1 MPSSTAHPRAG
12 GENDPSSLS
21 STGLFG
27 SSPRGR
33 GKPVWAQ
40 QRRQMQRLIP
50 ARAGKTP
57 CRARAHSCVSAH
69 PRVGGENIDSWELP
83 ERHVGSSPRRRGKH
97 SRRLPR
103 PYGGGLIPAWA
114 GKTRPTCTARSA
126 RGAHPRVGG
135 ENTTVYRDGIKAAG
149 SSPRG
154 RGKQHIDSYPSSMEG
169 LIPAWAGKTSWSRP
183 PTLTA
188 RAHPRVG
195 GENNP
200 SPTDSTAHPGSSPR
214 GRGKHPH
221 DRRLRRELGLIPAWA
236 GKTRSIPCRA
246 RPTGAHPRVGGENTT
261 DAAMKS
267 RATGSSPRG
276 RGKRVTH
283 RIDVVSDGLIPA
295 WAGKTTPPI
304 GRPRRRGAHPRV
316 GGENSTPKKF
326 PSKFPG
332 SSPRRRGKRSRS

>member
-1 MPSSTAHPRAG
+1 MRRQAWLGQSAHPRVGGENQRRVGRRELPVGSSPRGRGKRQVEPDRCAWRRLIPAWAGKTSHDGRDDQRPRAHPRVGGENLMPSQTLETICGSSPRGRGKLILSTDRESQLGLIPARTGKTYGRTASVPSSTAHPRAG

-33 GKPVWAQ
+33 GKRHRLPDPHEGAG
-40 QRRQMQRLIP
+40 LIP

-135 ENTTVYRDGIKAAG
+135 EN
-149 SSPRG
+149 
-154 RGKQHIDSYPSSMEG
+154 
-169 LIPAWAGKTSWSRP
+169 
-183 PTLTA
+183 
-188 RAHPRVG
+188 
-195 GENNP
+195 
-200 SPTDSTAHPGSSPR
+200 
-214 GRGKHPH
+214 
-221 DRRLRRELGLIPAWA
+221 
-236 GKTRSIPCRA
+236 
-246 RPTGAHPRVGGENTT
+246 
-261 DAAMKS
+261 DAA
-267 RATGSSPRG
+267 
-276 RGKRVTH
+276 
-283 RIDVVSDGLIPA
+283 
-295 WAGKTTPPI
+295 
-304 GRPRRRGAHPRV
+304 
-316 GGENSTPKKF
+316 
-326 PSKFPG
+326 
-332 SSPRRRGKRSRS
+332 

>member
-1 MPSSTAHPRAG
+1 MSTFRSEGGSSPRGRGKPVTTGATISAPGLIPAWAGKTSPACLSTPPRRAHPRVGGENLMPSQTLETICGSSPRGRGKLILSTDRESQLGLIPARTGKTYGRTASVPSSTAHPRAG

-169 LIPAWAGKTSWSRP
+169 LIPAWAGKT
-183 PTLTA
+183 
-188 RAHPRVG
+188 
-195 GENNP
+195 
-200 SPTDSTAHPGSSPR
+200 
-214 GRGKHPH
+214 
-221 DRRLRRELGLIPAWA
+221 I
-236 GKTRSIPCRA
+236 
-246 RPTGAHPRVGGENTT
+246 
-261 DAAMKS
+261 
-267 RATGSSPRG
+267 
-276 RGKRVTH
+276 
-283 RIDVVSDGLIPA
+283 
-295 WAGKTTPPI
+295 
-304 GRPRRRGAHPRV
+304 
-316 GGENSTPKKF
+316 
-326 PSKFPG
+326 
-332 SSPRRRGKRSRS
+332 

>member
-1 MPSSTAHPRAG
+1 MGGPHPCPRARLIPARAGKTTRPRSAQPGCSAHPRAD

-114 GKTRPTCTARSA
+114 GKTAHRLLPLLDG
-126 RGAHPRVGG
+126 GAHPRVGG
-135 ENTTVYRDGIKAAG
+135 ENDLTEPIMELMPG

-154 RGKQHIDSYPSSMEG
+154 RGKQSFADGFDGASG
-169 LIPAWAGKTSWSRP
+169 LIPAWAGKTSSRP
-183 PTLTA
+183 ATTTGTW
-188 RAHPRVG
+188 AHPRVG
-195 GENNP
+195 GENAFHSMP
-200 SPTDSTAHPGSSPR
+200 STSHR
-214 GRGKHPH
+214 
-221 DRRLRRELGLIPAWA
+221 
-236 GKTRSIPCRA
+236 
-246 RPTGAHPRVGGENTT
+246 
-261 DAAMKS
+261 
-267 RATGSSPRG
+267 GSSPRG
-276 RGKRVTH
+276 RGKRRGSRCENPRT
-283 RIDVVSDGLIPA
+283 GLIPA
-295 WAGKTTPPI
+295 
-304 GRPRRRGAHPRV
+304 
-316 GGENSTPKKF
+316 
-326 PSKFPG
+326 
-332 SSPRRRGKRSRS
+332 

>member
-33 GKPVWAQ
+33 GKRHRLPDPHEGAG
-40 QRRQMQRLIP
+40 LIP

-114 GKTRPTCTARSA
+114 GKTAHRLLPLLDG
-126 RGAHPRVGG
+126 GAHPRVGG
-135 ENTTVYRDGIKAAG
+135 ENDLTEPI
-149 SSPRG
+149 
-154 RGKQHIDSYPSSMEG
+154 ME
-169 LIPAWAGKTSWSRP
+169 LM
-183 PTLTA
+183 
-188 RAHPRVG
+188 
-195 GENNP
+195 
-200 SPTDSTAHPGSSPR
+200 PGSSPR

-246 RPTGAHPRVGGENTT
+246 RPTGAHPRVGGENAGVP
-261 DAAMKS
+261 DARTHA
-267 RATGSSPRG
+267 RGSSPRR
-276 RGKRVTH
+276 RGKHDRRCHEEPRH
-283 RIDVVSDGLIPA
+283 RLIPA
-295 WAGKTTPPI
+295 WAGKTCHAPH
-304 GRPRRRGAHPRV
+304 RCRL
-316 GGENSTPKKF
+316 
-326 PSKFPG
+326 
-332 SSPRRRGKRSRS
+332 